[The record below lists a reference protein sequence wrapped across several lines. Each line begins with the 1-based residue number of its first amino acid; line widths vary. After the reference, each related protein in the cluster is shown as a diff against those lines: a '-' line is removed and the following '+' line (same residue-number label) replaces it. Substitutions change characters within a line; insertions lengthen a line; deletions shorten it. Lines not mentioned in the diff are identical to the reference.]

1 MRSLA
6 QTVYLDSAF
15 GVVEELP
22 RAGSTLENPFVYDAV
37 ARELKVMAESGL
49 IEIVEE
55 KVRRFA
61 HEPLVDLLS
70 FRRLR

>member
-6 QTVYLDSAF
+6 QTLYLDSQF
-15 GVVEELP
+15 GVVEDIP

-37 ARELKVMAESGL
+37 ARELKSMAERGL
-49 IEIVEE
+49 VEIVDEQMTL
-55 KVRRFA
+55 FA
-61 HEPLVDLLS
+61 QEPLVERLS